1 MLRRQAG
8 LVVISCVSSVALS
21 AVLFATAARPQSQS
35 TQPDGSSLKDLYDAA
50 LRLQKAGDLGQA
62 ASQYRNFLAA
72 ALDALA
78 ISRAQTGEYAKASA
92 VFDEAMALAPG
103 SPSLRRDYAAAALQ
117 AGDLNRAES
126 LARELVKHPSNDSR
140 ASAGAHQL
148 LGRILHKMYQD
159 HDAKKELEQAVALD
173 PGFANEYDLAV
184 VCLDLDDEKCAV
196 QNFDRI
202 QASVADT
209 PALHMQLGL
218 AYGNSDFTGR
228 AVSEFKK
235 VIAEN
240 PRYPEAHYCVAAA
253 LLAAGEDE
261 KTLQEAEAELKIEL
275 TISPNDFLTYAAL
288 GKIEASYHRY
298 AEAEQYLKRAVALNP
313 RNPDAFLYL
322 GQMYFDS
329 NRPEEAEPDLRKA
342 IALTTDISRNHY
354 QVQKAHF
361 LLGRILMQQ
370 HRPEEAHAEMQIA
383 RVLTEKALKKDRNRL
398 SGNSP
403 GTSASTTPS
412 SAPSGSA
419 VTLPDVSTP
428 ADPLALSRQRT
439 FEKELI
445 PPIADSY
452 NNLGAI
458 TASESQY
465 SDALKYFQR
474 AAAWNPTLE
483 GLDYNLGHA
492 AFLASDF
499 SEAIP
504 PLTRYLRSHP
514 EDSSLR
520 GALAMSQ
527 FMVRDYRACLQ
538 ALKGAG
544 ASITSIPQMQYIY
557 AESLVKTGQITA
569 GRQRLETLEA
579 AHPDIAEV
587 HRSLG
592 EIAEGRGDWQKTI
605 QELNRANFLK
615 PNDAQTHYDL
625 GRVDLKTGSTG
636 QAILELETAVRL
648 RPSEAA
654 YHQEL
659 AAAYRRAFRMSDA
672 EKERHIY
679 EQIQSSQVSAAH
691 QKGSTNTNTSVR

>member
-8 LVVISCVSSVALS
+8 LAVISCVYSVALS

-50 LRLQKAGDLGQA
+50 LRLQKAGELGQA

-72 ALDALA
+72 ALDELA
-78 ISRAQTGEYAKASA
+78 VSRAQTGEYAKASA
-92 VFDEAMALAPG
+92 VFDEALVLTPA
-103 SPSLRRDYAAAALQ
+103 SPFVQRDYAAAALQ

-126 LARELVKHPSNDSR
+126 LARELVKASSTGSR

-148 LGRILHKMYQD
+148 LGRILHKMNQD
-159 HDAKKELEQAVALD
+159 QDAKKELEQAVALD
-173 PGFANEYDLAV
+173 PSFANEYDLAV
-184 VCLDLDDEKCAV
+184 VCLDLDDETCAV

-202 QASVADT
+202 QASVPDT
-209 PALHMQLGL
+209 PALHMELGL
-218 AYGNSDFTGR
+218 AYGNSDFTPR
-228 AVSEFKK
+228 AVAEFKK
-235 VIAEN
+235 VIAED
-240 PRYPEAHYCVAAA
+240 PHYPEAHYCVAAA

-322 GQMYFDS
+322 GQMYFDTS
-329 NRPEEAEPDLRKA
+329 RPEEAQPNLRKA
-342 IALTTDISRNHY
+342 IELTTDNSRNHY

-383 RVLTEKALKKDRNRL
+383 RVLTEKALKKDRNKL

-403 GTSASTTPS
+403 GTSANT
-412 SAPSGSA
+412 APSGASADSA
-419 VTLPDVSTP
+419 VTLPAASTP
-428 ADPLALSRQRT
+428 ADPLAVSRQRT

-445 PPIADSY
+445 PPIAESY

-474 AAAWNPTLE
+474 AAAWDPTLE

-514 EDSSLR
+514 GDSGLR

-527 FMVRDYRACLQ
+527 FMVQDYGASLQ

-544 ASITSIPQMQYIY
+544 ASITSIPQMEYIY

-569 GRQRLETLEA
+569 GRRRLEALEA
-579 AHPDIAEV
+579 AHPEIAEV

-592 EIAEGRGDWQKTI
+592 EIAGLRGDWQKAV
-605 QELNRANFLK
+605 QELNRATLLK

-625 GRVDLKTGSTG
+625 GKVNLKTGSTG

-679 EQIQSSQVSAAH
+679 EQIESPQVSTAH
-691 QKGSTNTNTSVR
+691 QKAPANANISVR